1 VTEFLPSDL
10 RHRLTLEEL
19 ERVSDDGGGFTETWV
34 EVAELSA
41 DLRPVGGLETV
52 EADRL
57 AGRVSHEVA
66 LRYRPGVVP
75 AMRFR
80 KGARLFHILSVINV
94 DERNRWLK
102 CLCEERDL

>member
-1 VTEFLPSDL
+1 MSD
-10 RHRLTLEEL
+10 E
-19 ERVSDDGGGFTETWV
+19 GGGFTESWV
-34 EVAELSA
+34 EVATLFA
-41 DLRPVGGLETV
+41 DLRPLGGLETV

-66 LRYRPGVVP
+66 LRYRPGIVP

-80 KGARLFHILSVINV
+80 KGARVFHIVSVIDV
-94 DERNRWLK
+94 DERHRWLK